1 MALLDFLHSGGQG
14 PFLVE
19 TDTSVPD
26 VFKAYQEE
34 VAGELVNL
42 DEREGWIE
50 LVNLVA
56 SKAESTIVI
65 NTGARNQTGVSNFG
79 RTLSKALGEL
89 GRKLVVL
96 WMIDRKR
103 ESLELLSDF
112 MAAIPEAEVH
122 VVRNLYLGSEK
133 KFELYNGSKM
143 KSAIEGKG
151 SKSISLPEL
160 ADRVTDAMN
169 KGRMTIEKATGE
181 LSLGDRMELERW
193 REECAAMLSQ
203 VVSGR
208 SRERVQATV
217 RSPADGCRAPTPLQG
232 PRCAEHQT
240 HGRRLD
246 APHGVGALPDAVS
259 GDPAADRAGVARRD
273 RDHSSHRGRAG
284 ESRSGGDEEGTP
296 ERSYGSSSC
305 DREAARPGRAL
316 QMGERRGEHRVH
328 HGDGSRVGRKSA
340 GPGPRRGGW

>member
-1 MALLDFLHSGGQG
+1 MSKAIFLVGGGKGGVGKSLMSMALLDFLQAGGQE

-26 VFKAYQEE
+26 VFKTYQEE
-34 VAGELVNL
+34 TAGELVNL

-50 LVNLVA
+50 LVNLVE
-56 SKAESTIVI
+56 SRAESAIVI

-143 KSAIEGKG
+143 KSGIEGKG
-151 SKSISLPEL
+151 SRSINLPEL

-169 KGRMTIEKATGE
+169 KGRMTIAKATGE

-203 VVSGR
+203 VVSG
-208 SRERVQATV
+208 
-217 RSPADGCRAPTPLQG
+217 
-232 PRCAEHQT
+232 
-240 HGRRLD
+240 
-246 APHGVGALPDAVS
+246 
-259 GDPAADRAGVARRD
+259 
-273 RDHSSHRGRAG
+273 
-284 ESRSGGDEEGTP
+284 
-296 ERSYGSSSC
+296 
-305 DREAARPGRAL
+305 
-316 QMGERRGEHRVH
+316 
-328 HGDGSRVGRKSA
+328 
-340 GPGPRRGGW
+340 

>member
-1 MALLDFLHSGGQG
+1 MSKAIFLVGGGKGGVGKSLMSMALLDFLQAGGQE

-26 VFKAYQEE
+26 VFKTYQEE
-34 VAGELVNL
+34 TAGELVNL

-50 LVNLVA
+50 LVNLVE
-56 SKAESTIVI
+56 SRAESAIVI

-143 KSAIEGKG
+143 KSGIEGERKQVHQPAG
-151 SKSISLPEL
+151 ARRPRDRRHEQR
-160 ADRVTDAMN
+160 ADD
-169 KGRMTIEKATGE
+169 
-181 LSLGDRMELERW
+181 DRESNGG
-193 REECAAMLSQ
+193 AVA
-203 VVSGR
+203 GR
-208 SRERVQATV
+208 S
-217 RSPADGCRAPTPLQG
+217 DG
-232 PRCAEHQT
+232 
-240 HGRRLD
+240 
-246 APHGVGALPDAVS
+246 
-259 GDPAADRAGVARRD
+259 AGTVARRM
-273 RDHSSHRGRAG
+273 RRHAVAGRQWLISRTRSISSSIASRRTASGNVSTGRAT
-284 ESRSGGDEEGTP
+284 R
-296 ERSYGSSSC
+296 
-305 DREAARPGRAL
+305 
-316 QMGERRGEHRVH
+316 
-328 HGDGSRVGRKSA
+328 
-340 GPGPRRGGW
+340 

>member
-1 MALLDFLHSGGQG
+1 MSKAIFLVGGGKGGVGKSLMSMAVLDFLQASGLE

-26 VFKAYQEE
+26 VFKTYQEE
-34 VAGELVNL
+34 TAGELVNL

-50 LVNLVA
+50 LVNLVE
-56 SKAESTIVI
+56 SRAESAIVI

-143 KSAIEGKG
+143 KSGIEGKG
-151 SKSISLPEL
+151 SRSINLPEL

-169 KGRMTIEKATGE
+169 KGRMTIAKATGE

-193 REECAAMLSQ
+193 REECAAILSQ
-203 VVSGR
+203 VVSG
-208 SRERVQATV
+208 
-217 RSPADGCRAPTPLQG
+217 
-232 PRCAEHQT
+232 
-240 HGRRLD
+240 
-246 APHGVGALPDAVS
+246 
-259 GDPAADRAGVARRD
+259 
-273 RDHSSHRGRAG
+273 
-284 ESRSGGDEEGTP
+284 
-296 ERSYGSSSC
+296 
-305 DREAARPGRAL
+305 
-316 QMGERRGEHRVH
+316 
-328 HGDGSRVGRKSA
+328 
-340 GPGPRRGGW
+340 

>member
-1 MALLDFLHSGGQG
+1 MSKAIFLVGGGKGGVGKSLMSMALLDFLQAGGQE

-26 VFKAYQEE
+26 VFKTYQEE
-34 VAGELVNL
+34 TAGELVNL

-50 LVNLVA
+50 LVNLVE
-56 SKAESTIVI
+56 SRAESAIVI

-112 MAAIPEAEVH
+112 MEAIPEAEVH

-143 KSAIEGKG
+143 KSGIEGKG
-151 SKSISLPEL
+151 SRSINLPEL

-169 KGRMTIEKATGE
+169 KGRMTIAKATGE

-203 VVSGR
+203 VVNG
-208 SRERVQATV
+208 
-217 RSPADGCRAPTPLQG
+217 
-232 PRCAEHQT
+232 
-240 HGRRLD
+240 
-246 APHGVGALPDAVS
+246 
-259 GDPAADRAGVARRD
+259 
-273 RDHSSHRGRAG
+273 
-284 ESRSGGDEEGTP
+284 
-296 ERSYGSSSC
+296 
-305 DREAARPGRAL
+305 
-316 QMGERRGEHRVH
+316 
-328 HGDGSRVGRKSA
+328 
-340 GPGPRRGGW
+340 

>member
-1 MALLDFLHSGGQG
+1 MSKAIFLVGGGKGGVGKSLMSMALLDFLQAGGQE

-26 VFKAYQEE
+26 VFKTYQEE
-34 VAGELVNL
+34 TAGELVNL

-50 LVNLVA
+50 LVNLV
-56 SKAESTIVI
+56 ESRADSAIVI
-65 NTGARNQTGVSNFG
+65 NTGARNQTGVTNFG

-112 MAAIPEAEVH
+112 MTAIPEAEVH

-143 KSAIEGKG
+143 RSGIEGRG
-151 SKSISLPEL
+151 SRSINLPEL

-169 KGRMTIEKATGE
+169 KGRMTIAKATGE

-203 VVSGR
+203 VVS
-208 SRERVQATV
+208 E
-217 RSPADGCRAPTPLQG
+217 
-232 PRCAEHQT
+232 
-240 HGRRLD
+240 
-246 APHGVGALPDAVS
+246 
-259 GDPAADRAGVARRD
+259 
-273 RDHSSHRGRAG
+273 
-284 ESRSGGDEEGTP
+284 
-296 ERSYGSSSC
+296 
-305 DREAARPGRAL
+305 
-316 QMGERRGEHRVH
+316 
-328 HGDGSRVGRKSA
+328 
-340 GPGPRRGGW
+340 